1 MLGKRGAMRSLLK
14 NLAKQGIA
22 IMKKTNPN
30 ILVFAS
36 GTKTGGGSG
45 FETMVRASRT
55 RPPVL
60 DAWICAVITNHFE
73 GGVWHK
79 AQALGIRAEYWVGPY
94 VAQGYQ
100 NFVKYFNADYVM
112 LSGWL
117 KLVAGLDP
125 ARTINI
131 HPCPLPRFGG
141 SNLYGQYVHEAVM
154 AAYHRGEITHTAITM
169 HFVDAVYDQGPI
181 LFALPIPIE
190 PSDTPETLAAKV
202 HRAEHEWQ
210 PRILNYVVHG
220 QVRLVDKEVVYETEE
235 LKRLLMSEV

>member
-1 MLGKRGAMRSLLK
+1 
-14 NLAKQGIA
+14 
-22 IMKKTNPN
+22 MKKTNQN

-55 RPPVL
+55 RPPIL
-60 DAWICAVITNHFE
+60 DAWIGAVITNHFE
-73 GGVWHK
+73 GGVWHTAK
-79 AQALGIRAEYWVGPY
+79 ALGIHSEYWVGPY
-94 VAQGYQ
+94 LAKGYQ

-131 HPCPLPRFGG
+131 HPGPLPRFGG
-141 SNLYGQYVHEAVM
+141 PKIYGHYVHEAVM
-154 AAYHRGEITHTAITM
+154 AAYHRGEITHSAVTM
-169 HFVDAVYDQGPI
+169 HFVDAIYDHGPI
-181 LFALPIPIE
+181 IFALPIPIE

-202 HRAEHEWQ
+202 NRAEHEWQ
-210 PRILNYVVHG
+210 PRVLNYVVHG
-220 QVRLVDKEVVYETEE
+220 QVRLVGKEVVYETKE
-235 LKRLLMSEV
+235 LKRLLMPEA

>member
-1 MLGKRGAMRSLLK
+1 V
-14 NLAKQGIA
+14 
-22 IMKKTNPN
+22 KKTNPY

-55 RPPVL
+55 RPPIL

-73 GGVWHK
+73 GGVWQK
-79 AQALGIRAEYWVGPY
+79 AKALGVHSEYWAGPY
-94 VAQGYQ
+94 LAQGYQ
-100 NFVKYFNADYVM
+100 NFVKYLNADYVM

-131 HPCPLPRFGG
+131 HPGPLPRFGG
-141 SNLYGQYVHEAVM
+141 PKLYGHYVHEAVM
-154 AAYHRGEITHTAITM
+154 AAYHRGEITHSAVTM
-169 HFVDAVYDQGPI
+169 HFVDEVYDQGPI

-202 HRAEHEWQ
+202 NLAEHEWQ
-210 PRILNYVVHG
+210 PRVLNDVAHG
-220 QVRLVDKEVVYETEE
+220 RVRLAGKEVIYETEE
-235 LKRLLMSEV
+235 LKRLLLPEA